1 MCSLNQ
7 VKSHRAAVLTKERDL
22 AARESSIAQR
32 ENNVQALLSQK
43 ESEISTLRSSLAT
56 TQASLNSLQAA
67 FDTTLAERVRHRE
80 NELRAL
86 VAAQEAEVAAR
97 MARREEEIMAA
108 VRTREEDI
116 TRMWAEWETKTR
128 AAMGAAVE
136 ERMEWVRGQASEVD
150 AERTR
155 LEDVKRELERRMAEV
170 ERAEKEKER
179 RGARAAMVGKT
190 PLEEVKNILAP
201 LAQFAETPVRPGPSR
216 APSTFETPR
225 PAVLMKTPSFPEDIA
240 PPSAMKGV
248 ILTATGE
255 PVATPSP
262 AELAKLFVDTPKVGL
277 NFAKIFDFD
286 SEDEEDDE
294 EDQSDDDDE
303 PAPGEDGYETDT
315 RPSSGRS
322 SSGSSGSREED
333 DNERTPQ
340 PSPTIVRPTRLRRP
354 SIRAS
359 GRPSLEALA
368 PVPAAATTARRRS
381 SGAASTASTAR
392 TVRSSS
398 RPPSSASSAAPT
410 RPAKSSTGPA
420 AVAASQAVADYDLS
434 DEENLPSPFLKKRDR
449 QALMRT
455 ATQVTTSTVA
465 MRAPRKSGATLR
477 QMTLVHAA
485 AAASG
490 KTAAEKEKVRAVR
503 PSVRTAS
510 LGALGGAANGGVR
523 PSIAKAMKAS
533 EDAKKALSRS

>member
-1 MCSLNQ
+1 M
-7 VKSHRAAVLTKERDL
+7 KSHRSAVLIKERDL
-22 AARESSIAQR
+22 AARENAIVQR
-32 ENNVQALLSQK
+32 ENSVQALLTQK

-56 TQASLNSLQAA
+56 AQSSLNSLQAA
-67 FDTTLAERVRHRE
+67 FEATLAERVRHRE

-108 VRTREEDI
+108 VRAREEEI
-116 TRMWAEWETKTR
+116 ARMWAEWEAKTR
-128 AAMGAAVE
+128 EAMGAAVE
-136 ERMEWVRGQASEVD
+136 KRMEWVRGQANEVD

-155 LEDVKRELERRMAEV
+155 LEEVKRELERRLAV

-179 RGARAAMVGKT
+179 DRRGARCAPVGKT

-201 LAQFAETPVRPGPSR
+201 LAQFAETPVRACLSR

-225 PAVLMKTPSFPEDIA
+225 PAALMKATPSFPEDIA

-262 AELAKLFVDTPKVGL
+262 AELAKLFVDTPRVGL

-286 SEDEEDDE
+286 SEDERDGE
-294 EDQSDDDDE
+294 EDEYEDDDDDE

-315 RPSSGRS
+315 RPSSRRS
-322 SSGSSGSREED
+322 SAGSSGSREDD

-340 PSPTIVRPTRLRRP
+340 PSPTIAVRPTRLRRP

-359 GRPSLEALA
+359 SGRPSLEAPA
-368 PVPAAATTARRRS
+368 PAAAPRRS
-381 SGAASTASTAR
+381 SGATSTGCAR
-392 TVRSSS
+392 TARSSS
-398 RPPSSASSAAPT
+398 RPPSSACSAAAPT
-410 RPAKSSTGPA
+410 RAAKSSTGPA
-420 AVAASQAVADYDLS
+420 AVAAAQPPPDYDLS

-449 QALMRT
+449 QALTRT
-455 ATQVTTSTVA
+455 ATQVATSNGSGTVA
-465 MRAPRKSGATLR
+465 MRAPRKSATTLR
-477 QMTLVHAA
+477 QMTLVNA
-485 AAASG
+485 AAASA
-490 KTAAEKEKVRAVR
+490 KTAAEKVQARAAR
-503 PSVRTAS
+503 PGVRTAS
-510 LGALGGAANGGVR
+510 LNALGGAGAGNVGVR